1 MLPKKGAVSAGHA
14 FNQSIYILYIYK
26 ELYNMYIYNYMICI
40 YIYISIHSIMS
51 HLYWLKIN
59 RLQQSTQLSF
69 MRTNLIDSA
78 RTSLVQNCA
87 KTSGWQVPKACFGN
101 TFFSD
106 LGSIQLKSFTSY
118 KWL

>member
-1 MLPKKGAVSAGHA
+1 
-14 FNQSIYILYIYK
+14 
-26 ELYNMYIYNYMICI
+26 MYI

-87 KTSGWQVPKACFGN
+87 KTSGWQVPKAWFGN
-101 TFFSD
+101 TFFLD
-106 LGSIQLKSFTSY
+106 IGSIQLKSFTSY